1 MSLLMMNK
9 DSKIFVAGHKGLVGS
24 ALLRKLNYY
33 GYDNIITK
41 TKEELDLRDKNQIK
55 DFFSVEKPE
64 YVFLA
69 AAKVGGIMYNK
80 NYPADFIYDN
90 IQIQTNVIHE
100 SFLVNVKKL
109 LFLGS
114 ACIYPKITEQPIREE
129 YLMTSELEPTNEA
142 YSLSKILGL
151 KMCNYYH
158 KQYGFNCISAMPAN
172 LYGIN
177 DNFNLEKCHVIPAF
191 IRKILD
197 SKENNSKDIICF
209 GDGSP
214 RREFLFSDDLADAC
228 IFLMN
233 NYNSPEIINVGSN
246 LEISIKDLVELIS
259 KKLNYTGEIIW
270 DKTKSNGAPLRK
282 LCTKKIKSLGW
293 NPSTNL
299 EDGLQITIDW
309 YLKNKNFYERN

>member
-1 MSLLMMNK
+1 MNK

-24 ALLRKLNYY
+24 ALLRRLNYY

-55 DFFSVEKPE
+55 NFFNVEKPE

-151 KMCNYYH
+151 KMCNYYY

-214 RREFLFSDDLADAC
+214 IREFLFSDDLADAC

>member
-41 TKEELDLRDKNQIK
+41 TKEELDLRDKNQIR
-55 DFFSVEKPE
+55 DFFNVEKPE

-142 YSLSKILGL
+142 YALSKILGL

-197 SKENNSKDIICF
+197 SKENNSRDIICF

-259 KKLNYTGEIIW
+259 KKLNYTGEIVW
-270 DKTKSNGAPLRK
+270 DKTKPNGAPLRK

-293 NPSTNL
+293 NSSTSL

>member
-1 MSLLMMNK
+1 MNK

-24 ALLRKLNYY
+24 ALLRRLNYY

-55 DFFSVEKPE
+55 DFFNVEKPE

-151 KMCNYYH
+151 KMCNYYY

-214 RREFLFSDDLADAC
+214 IREFLFSDDLADAC

>member
-1 MSLLMMNK
+1 MMNK

>member
-1 MSLLMMNK
+1 MMNK

-24 ALLRKLNYY
+24 ALLRRLNYY

-55 DFFSVEKPE
+55 NFFNVEKPE

-151 KMCNYYH
+151 KMCNYYY

-214 RREFLFSDDLADAC
+214 IREFLFSDDLADAC

>member
-1 MSLLMMNK
+1 MNK

>member
-1 MSLLMMNK
+1 
-9 DSKIFVAGHKGLVGS
+9 
-24 ALLRKLNYY
+24 
-33 GYDNIITK
+33 
-41 TKEELDLRDKNQIK
+41 
-55 DFFSVEKPE
+55 
-64 YVFLA
+64 
-69 AAKVGGIMYNK
+69 
-80 NYPADFIYDN
+80 
-90 IQIQTNVIHE
+90 
-100 SFLVNVKKL
+100 
-109 LFLGS
+109 
-114 ACIYPKITEQPIREE
+114 
-129 YLMTSELEPTNEA
+129 MTSELEPTNEA

-151 KMCNYYH
+151 KMCNYYY

-214 RREFLFSDDLADAC
+214 IREFLFSDDLADAC